1 MFDKLL
7 VIEILPQILTAVE
20 KVRGRFEIIRNAE
33 DFLKDERGLEKLDAI
48 CMQLIAI
55 GESLKK
61 LDKITNRELLPKYPD
76 IEWQKAMGLRD
87 IISHHY
93 FDINAEVI
101 YDVCKNEIPKLSCE
115 ISKIIRDLEN
125 IPDWA

>member
-1 MFDKLL
+1 MFDRSFIK
-7 VIEILPQILTAVE
+7 EILNQILIASERVS
-20 KVRGRFEIIRNAE
+20 GRFEGIRNAE
-33 DFLKDERGLEKLDAI
+33 DFLRDEQSLEILDAI

-61 LDKITNRELLPKYPD
+61 LDKITNRELLSKYPSV
-76 IEWQKAMGLRD
+76 EWHKAMGLRD

-101 YDVCKNEIPKLSCE
+101 YDVCKNEIPKLAHE

-125 IPDWA
+125 NTD